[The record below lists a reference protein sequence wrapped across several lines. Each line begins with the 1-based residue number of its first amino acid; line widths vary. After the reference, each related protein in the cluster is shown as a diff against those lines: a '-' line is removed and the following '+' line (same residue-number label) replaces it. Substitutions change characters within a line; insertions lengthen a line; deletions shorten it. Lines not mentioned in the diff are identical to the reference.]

1 MDIIFGL
8 LVFLA
13 VLVSATF
20 LLASGQE
27 RRRHLKALIT
37 SEGMVLLNKPQK
49 LSQGYL
55 AKLETR
61 SRLAGYKL
69 SGIELFGT
77 QVLCAALLFGVG
89 ITLFSKLLVACLV
102 SLLGLYL
109 PGKYID
115 FKIHQRSS
123 RMLDQLAKLLPMVA
137 NYLRAG
143 YSLQQSIISGTV
155 KTPEPLKE
163 IFAQVKKD
171 IDASVPVVRA
181 LESAAEGV
189 PLTEF
194 QLVVLATK
202 INNQIGGNL
211 ADIYDT
217 IAKTISERQEIVEQ
231 QKAYTTQAKLN
242 STIVGLMAV
251 ALLIIFRFISPDY
264 FSPLLQSFAGQL
276 VFAGCWASI
285 VLGWFAVRRIS
296 QPKF

>member
-1 MDIIFGL
+1 MDLLFGL
-8 LVFLA
+8 LIFLTVMVFA
-13 VLVSATF
+13 TFVLV
-20 LLASGQE
+20 SGQE

-37 SEGMVLLNKPQK
+37 SEGMILLNKPKK
-49 LSQGYL
+49 LSKGYV
-55 AKLETR
+55 ARLEAR
-61 SRLAGYKL
+61 SRQAGYNL
-69 SGIELFGT
+69 SGIEVFGS
-77 QVLCAALLFGVG
+77 QVLCAACLFGLG

-115 FKIHQRSS
+115 YQIRRRSS
-123 RMLDQLAKLLPMVA
+123 RMLDQLAKVLPMTA

-143 YSLQQSIISGTV
+143 YSLQQSIISGTA
-155 KTPEPLKE
+155 KIPEPLKD

-171 IDASVPVVRA
+171 IDASIPVVKA
-181 LESAAEGV
+181 LENAAEGV

-217 IAKTISERQEIVEQ
+217 IAKTILERQEIVEQ

-251 ALLIIFRFISPDY
+251 SLLIIFRFISPDY
-264 FSPLLQSFAGQL
+264 FTPLLQSFAGQL
-276 VFAGCWASI
+276 IFAGCWASI
-285 VLGWFAVRRIS
+285 VLGWFAVRKIS